1 MIFCS
6 NPFILQHVL
15 ILGVVLACLSFC
27 LGYLVKQL
35 FKRSTHGNESVRLL
49 RVLVDQ
55 HREMKEVISELTAA
69 LCEVH
74 IEECHHPQSEQFQ
87 NLTAERRANGAA

>member
-15 ILGVVLACLSFC
+15 ILGVVLASLSFC

-69 LCEVH
+69 LCEVQV
-74 IEECHHPQSEQFQ
+74 EQCHYAQSEQFQ
-87 NLTAERRANGAA
+87 NVNAGERANGAA